1 MGQHRN
7 PLQRSPGLKS
17 RVPLKRSPMSR
28 KPSPKSKQ
36 SLIPGL
42 DPFLRQLS
50 PDVLKRNPQLLGGQ
64 GKGKTRRGGLKI
76 TPVDK
81 LFSEFIRR
89 RAIKRV
95 GGCESCLTPKPD
107 IEKEDGS
114 MLPGWKR
121 LQCAHFWGRGKGS
134 TRCDVENAF
143 GLCGA
148 CHIYF
153 GAHPAEFTE
162 WYIRERGQRAYDLL
176 QVRARSVG
184 KTDENLIRLFLKEEL
199 AKL

>member
-1 MGQHRN
+1 
-7 PLQRSPGLKS
+7 
-17 RVPLKRSPMSR
+17 MSR
-28 KPSPKSKQ
+28 KPSPASRPN
-36 SLIPGL
+36 LIPGMEKL
-42 DPFLRQLS
+42 MQLS
-50 PDVLKRNPQLLGGQ
+50 ADTLKRNPQLQQLAR
-64 GKGKTRRGGLKI
+64 KGKRRGGLKI

-162 WYIRERGQRAYDLL
+162 WYIQQRGQRAYDLL
-176 QVRARSVG
+176 QVRARSAG
-184 KTDENLIRLFLKEEL
+184 KTDENLIRLFLKEEM